1 MTVDMERAEARLE
14 RARRCRW
21 ADVGRSDHPDA
32 ATAGR
37 EAARAALAGH
47 DDAQLLIVFASGSY
61 DLTALAAEVDAVAAG
76 VAVVGCSSAG
86 EIDVSGPGTN
96 SVVVLALG
104 GDGLSVSTTAVS
116 ASADPRDA
124 GARAAACVGD
134 VADRDHRVLLL
145 LTDGTSQR
153 QPAIVRGAYSVAGAG
168 VPLVGGM
175 GGLPR
180 HGEPPTLIFG
190 GAILQDAVIGVAIG
204 SDAPLG
210 IGVRHG
216 WRPVGDP
223 LLVTRAAP
231 GRVVE
236 LDGRPAAEVYRERL
250 GGGRQPVEVT
260 LAHPLGM
267 GRRIGEH
274 HVRWVADD
282 DAADGSLA
290 SSVPAG
296 ALVWVME
303 SDVEGVQAA
312 TDAACREALDGLDG
326 EPALALL
333 VLDCNARLLFL
344 GDGVTDEVERI
355 VGHADG
361 AAVAGLYTY
370 GEIARTR
377 GSAGFHQQTLVVLA
391 IA

>member
-1 MTVDMERAEARLE
+1 MTMNMERAEAGLE

-21 ADVGRSDHPDA
+21 ADVGRSAHPQA

-37 EAARAALAGH
+37 EAARSALSGH
-47 DDAQLLIVFASGSY
+47 DDARLLLVFASGAY
-61 DLTALAAEVDAVAAG
+61 DLPELAAAVGDVAGDIAVA
-76 VAVVGCSSAG
+76 GCSSAG
-86 EIDVSGPGTN
+86 EIDRSGAGVG

-104 GDGLSVSTTAVS
+104 GEGFSFSTAAVS

-134 VADRDHRVLLL
+134 IADREHRVLLL
-145 LTDGTSQR
+145 LTDGTSAR
-153 QPAIVRGAYSVAGAG
+153 QPQIVRGAYSVAGAG

-175 GGLPR
+175 GSLPQ
-180 HGEPPTLIFG
+180 HGEPPSLIFNG
-190 GAILQDAVIGVAIG
+190 EILRDAVIGVAIG

-210 IGVRHG
+210 VGVRHG
-216 WRPVGDP
+216 WRPVGEP
-223 LLVTRAAP
+223 MLVTRAAP
-231 GRVVE
+231 GRVLE

-250 GGGRQPVEVT
+250 GGKQPVEVT

-267 GRRIGEH
+267 RRRVGEA
-274 HVRWVADD
+274 HVRWVGDD
-282 DAADGSLA
+282 DAPDGSLA

-296 ALVWVME
+296 ALVWLME
-303 SDVEGVQAA
+303 TDTDRVQEA

-326 EPALALL
+326 EAARALL
-333 VLDCNARLLFL
+333 ILDCNARLLFL
-344 GDGVTDEVERI
+344 GDGVADEVDRI
-355 VGHADG
+355 VEHAGD

>member
-1 MTVDMERAEARLE
+1 MTVGMERAVAGLE

-21 ADVGRSDHPDA
+21 ADVGRSAHPEPA
-32 ATAGR
+32 IAGR
-37 EAARAALAGH
+37 EAARSALAGH
-47 DDAQLLIVFASGSY
+47 NDARLVLVFASGAY
-61 DLTALAAEVDAVAAG
+61 DLSALAAAVAA
-76 VAVVGCSSAG
+76 VAGDVPVAGCSSAG
-86 EIDVSGPGTN
+86 EIDRSGAGTD

-104 GDGLSVSTTAVS
+104 GEGFSISMAAVS
-116 ASADPRDA
+116 ASVDPRDA

-134 VADRDHRVLLL
+134 VAEREHRVLLL
-145 LTDGTSQR
+145 LTDGTSER
-153 QPAIVRGAYSVAGAG
+153 QPQVVRGAYSVAGAG

-180 HGEPPTLIFG
+180 HGEPPSLIFG
-190 GAILQDAVIGVAIG
+190 GEVLHDAVVGVAIG

-210 IGVRHG
+210 VGVRHG
-216 WRPVGDP
+216 WRPVGEAM
-223 LLVTRAAP
+223 LVTRAAP
-231 GRVVE
+231 GRVLE

-250 GGGRQPVEVT
+250 GGKQPVEVT

-267 GRRIGEH
+267 RRRVGEA
-274 HVRWVADD
+274 HVRWVGDD
-282 DAADGSLA
+282 DAPDGSLC

-296 ALVWVME
+296 ALVWLME
-303 SDVEGVQAA
+303 SDVDGVEEA
-312 TDAACREALDGLDG
+312 TDAACREALDGLGG
-326 EPALALL
+326 EAASALL

-344 GDGVTDEVERI
+344 GDRVADEVDRI
-355 VGHADG
+355 VAHAGD